1 MRMKKTKRWN
11 ITGTSKRWENR
22 SPSPR
27 LLGFNKDEGTVLSAC
42 EGTPKCRTLHKGSAI
57 LGGWRYAVPLCI
69 VGNFIRHIQFWIQG
83 RLSKGNLPKVDSIQV
98 CNKLS
103 WIIGNCRSFAK
114 MMCRMFQWWINH
126 QWGINWRPSRIWC
139 KKNSS
144 TTRGPQEGQK
154 TIIQPK
160 RSCGSHDGFPA
171 KGSSPGEI
179 RPLFVP
185 GFQFDE
191 ALSFTQSY
199 EKKK

>member
-1 MRMKKTKRWN
+1 MNYWKLPKFRQDDVQDVSMMNQASVGNQLKTFKNLMQKKT
-11 ITGTSKRWENR
+11 
-22 SPSPR
+22 
-27 LLGFNKDEGTVLSAC
+27 
-42 EGTPKCRTLHKGSAI
+42 
-57 LGGWRYAVPLCI
+57 
-69 VGNFIRHIQFWIQG
+69 
-83 RLSKGNLPKVDSIQV
+83 
-98 CNKLS
+98 
-103 WIIGNCRSFAK
+103 
-114 MMCRMFQWWINH
+114 H
-126 QWGINWRPSRIWC
+126 Q
-139 KKNSS
+139 
-144 TTRGPQEGQK
+144 PQEGQK